1 MMSPKDVARTSVDDV
16 APVDVEG
23 LPTLRLEDIQ
33 DESEQQL
40 VARGAAYAREYAA
53 IEDKPTI
60 LAMNIATVLLAL
72 RRQHGDWLG
81 RTYPYRQVASEVYRL
96 SGVKGD
102 RLTRLQATVRYHVGN
117 GLRRQLTP
125 RELNALELLD
135 TSPLERQQDIRATNS
150 ALLAA
155 VKVSAAAEVSTPEK
169 PSKPAKKG
177 AKAEERV
184 PEQGGS
190 AGMVVRATADHLRL
204 AHVAGNIV
212 GQIDTSVVDT
222 HMTDGQRAKLDEEL
236 AALQKAITRL
246 RRHTKKPSSGA

>member
-1 MMSPKDVARTSVDDV
+1 M

-23 LPTLRLEDIQ
+23 LPTLSLEDIQ
-33 DESEQQL
+33 DETESQL

-60 LAMNIATVLLAL
+60 LAMNVATVLLAL
-72 RRQHGDWLG
+72 RKQHDDWLG
-81 RTYPYRQVASEVYRL
+81 RSHLYRQVASEVYRQ

-125 RELNALELLD
+125 RELSALELLD
-135 TSPLERQQDIRATNS
+135 TSPLERQQDQRATNS

-155 VKVSAAAEVSTPEK
+155 VKVSAAADVSTPSK
-169 PSKPAKKG
+169 SAKPAKKG
-177 AKAEERV
+177 TQAEVSERV

-204 AHVAGNIV
+204 AQVAANIV
-212 GQIDTSVVDT
+212 GQIDTGVIDD

-236 AALQKAITRL
+236 ASLQKAITRL
-246 RRHTKKPSSGA
+246 RRHTKKPSSKA